1 MEIKEQ
7 DLVMCKVKSIEGTSI
22 FLKIEGDG
30 EGSMVMSEV
39 AAGRIR
45 NLRAHVAPNKLIVC
59 KVIKVTSENIQLSLR
74 RVTSKER
81 KMVEEQFKKE
91 KTFAS
96 MLKTLASDPEE
107 IIKKI
112 KEKYILINF
121 LEEARSNPKILEEY
135 FSEEQIK
142 KLTALLVEKE
152 EKDKT
157 IKKIFSLGSSA
168 SYAMRD
174 LKEILSFPNLDIRY
188 LGSSKFSISATA
200 KDFKDA
206 EHTLSSALTEI
217 ESRAKEKKAIFELKE
232 K

>member
-59 KVIKVTSENIQLSLR
+59 KVIKITLGNIQLSLR

-81 KMVEEQFKKE
+81 KIIEEQFKKE

-142 KLTALLVEKE
+142 KLSALLVEKE

-157 IKKIFSLGSSA
+157 IKKIFSLKSLFSSA
-168 SYAMRD
+168 IRD
-174 LKEILSFPNLDIRY
+174 LKEILSFPDLNIRY
-188 LGSSKFSISATA
+188 LGSSKFSISAIA
-200 KDFKDA
+200 KDFKEA
-206 EHTLSSALTEI
+206 EHKVSSALAEI
-217 ESRAKEKKAIFELKE
+217 ELRAKNKKAIFEIKE